1 MPEASP
7 IRHVRVFDDPAEAK
21 AQKQFLA
28 VLLGHFAFIQLLY
41 SYYLDHNAVIFVPR
55 CLLLTCLLFT
65 TWLVSPPEPARRAA
79 MVAFLHS
86 PAFILHLGRRPPS
99 IFLNFLAL
107 DDTASVPR
115 LLAMDCGVL
124 LLLVALANVRH
135 SIVQDRTEPDCF
147 QLLPFHAAGGD
158 GESSSDGLL

>member
-1 MPEASP
+1 MGEGPP
-7 IRHVRVFDDPAEAK
+7 GLKRKPPTVPLPVPLPFRQP
-21 AQKQFLA
+21 QYLLA
-28 VLLGHFAFIQLLY
+28 
-41 SYYLDHNAVIFVPR
+41 
-55 CLLLTCLLFT
+55 LLT
-65 TWLVSPPEPARRAA
+65 PPT
-79 MVAFLHS
+79 
-86 PAFILHLGRRPPS
+86 
-99 IFLNFLAL
+99 